1 MSRPGKHLDLLN
13 MIRACVEDGRYLD
26 TRHATERKTQRMISR
41 PELLYVLKYGRHEKA
56 KDKFDEAYNA
66 WNYAIRGKTL
76 DRRELRIVVSFD
88 ENGMLIITAIDL
100 TK

>member
-13 MIRACVEDGRYLD
+13 VIRACIEDGRYLD
-26 TRHATERKTQRMISR
+26 TRHAVERKNQRQITR
-41 PELLYVLKYGRHEKA
+41 PEILFVLKNGRHEKA
-56 KDKFDEAYNA
+56 KDKFDDAYEA

-100 TK
+100 AK